1 MLAVVGTASACK
13 ADKKKCEAA
22 CRNHFTLVYQAEL
35 DAELAKAPE
44 VCPPA
49 PVVPVP
55 GELERAQAQAAVL
68 GTAVGCVDRKSL
80 KARRNAEFSSRLE
93 NGVNLC
99 IEGCA
104 SAGNDDQM
112 DCLIKANTA
121 KAAKACLD

>member
-55 GELERAQAQAAVL
+55 GELERAQAPAAVL
-68 GTAVGCVDRKSL
+68 GTAAVPLRFA
-80 KARRNAEFSSRLE
+80 ARWM
-93 NGVNLC
+93 NGLHVILPFYV
-99 IEGCA
+99 I
-104 SAGNDDQM
+104 
-112 DCLIKANTA
+112 LF
-121 KAAKACLD
+121 